1 MKKIKTLQQIAN
13 KQGISRQAVWLK
25 TAKGKAYR
33 KAYQKSNKDKAYRK
47 AYQKSNKY
55 KAYRKAYY
63 KQIHIPI
70 SKLRKL
76 GLIKS

>member
-33 KAYQKSNKDKAYRK
+33 KAYQKSNK
-47 AYQKSNKY
+47 Y